1 MAEWYG
7 LVDEATGALRG
18 VGTSAMFPDGDVD
31 AIPAGMDRHDFGATQ
46 PDFATQRWNSTTR
59 QLEPRPAPVLFDRA
73 DELRARLRAAFE
85 ANADFMAV
93 YNTLT
98 PARKTTMRN
107 AIDTVLTAE
116 LRTILGARRWRSEG
130 EPNEDF

>member
-1 MAEWYG
+1 LFA
-7 LVDEATGALRG
+7 
-18 VGTSAMFPDGDVD
+18 VGDIAHV
-31 AIPAGMDRHDFGATQ
+31 PAGMDRHDFGETQ

-85 ANADFMAV
+85 ANADFMSV
-93 YNTLT
+93 YNSLT
-98 PARKTTMRN
+98 NARKTTLRN

-116 LRTILGARRWRSEG
+116 LRTILGARRWRPEG
-130 EPNEDF
+130 ESNEDF